1 MRSTLFS
8 SIQGIP
14 AFIPALL
21 LLLFLLPPAQ
31 ALAAGPMTAL
41 QLMQRGVDD
50 ADSDL
55 FSQGIDIDSVVNKSS
70 DSLLAALR
78 EQAASGNLPEGNIT
92 MLLGVADMAQNS
104 GQGAFL
110 KQMLVSEVRSFLVS
124 GVNGGYF
131 AGKPNGRVKHSGMTL
146 ASTLEKMA
154 VGRREILPGKVI
166 SNENGKAKVSA
177 TFVDPEAGRFP
188 LSLAVEERNGQWKVV
203 EILNAAEVFSQVS
216 RHGK

>member
-1 MRSTLFS
+1 
-8 SIQGIP
+8 
-14 AFIPALL
+14 
-21 LLLFLLPPAQ
+21 
-31 ALAAGPMTAL
+31 MTAL

-92 MLLGVADMAQNS
+92 MLLGVADMAQTS

-131 AGKPNGRVKHSGMTL
+131 AGKPNGRIRPSGMTL

-154 VGRREILPGKVI
+154 IGRREILPGKVV
-166 SNENGKAKVSA
+166 SNENGKATVSA

-203 EILNAAEVFSQVS
+203 EILNAAELFSQVS
-216 RHGK
+216 RHGN